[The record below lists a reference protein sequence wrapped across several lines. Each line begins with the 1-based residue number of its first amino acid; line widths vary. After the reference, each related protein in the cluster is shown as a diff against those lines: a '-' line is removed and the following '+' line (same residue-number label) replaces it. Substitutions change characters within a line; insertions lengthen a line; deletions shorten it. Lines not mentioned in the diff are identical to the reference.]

1 MRNIILLLL
10 VLSFSGCISVETGLK
25 VAEFGVR
32 VGFDIHNYEEE
43 KRKEAKE
50 IIDQNGTH
58 NG

>member
-10 VLSFSGCISVETGLK
+10 VLSFSGCVSVETGLK

-32 VGFDIHNYEEE
+32 VGFDIHNYAEE

-50 IIDQNGTH
+50 ILDQN
-58 NG
+58 

>member
-10 VLSFSGCISVETGLK
+10 VLSLSGCISVETGLK

-32 VGFDIHNYEEE
+32 VGFDIHNYAEE

>member
-10 VLSFSGCISVETGLK
+10 VLSFSGCVSVETGLK

-32 VGFDIHNYEEE
+32 VGFDIHNYADE